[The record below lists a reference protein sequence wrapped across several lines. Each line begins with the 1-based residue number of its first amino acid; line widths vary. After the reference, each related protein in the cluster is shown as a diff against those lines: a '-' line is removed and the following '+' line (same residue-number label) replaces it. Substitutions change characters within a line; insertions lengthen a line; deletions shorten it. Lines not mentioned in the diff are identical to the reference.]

1 MFSLL
6 NQPTLLNLHLI
17 SPKRASLTTLLKKWP
32 TSISI
37 ILYLLRMLSFKKKI
51 YFYFGHMACRILA
64 SGPGIKP
71 VPPAVEAQ
79 SFNHWTAK
87 KTQNAFFSL

>member
-1 MFSLL
+1 MA
-6 NQPTLLNLHLI
+6 QP
-17 SPKRASLTTLLKKWP
+17 KEKKKKMGRERASLTTLLKKWP

-37 ILYLLRMLSFKKKI
+37 ILYLLRMLSFKKNFF
-51 YFYFGHMACRILA
+51 YFCFGHMACRILA